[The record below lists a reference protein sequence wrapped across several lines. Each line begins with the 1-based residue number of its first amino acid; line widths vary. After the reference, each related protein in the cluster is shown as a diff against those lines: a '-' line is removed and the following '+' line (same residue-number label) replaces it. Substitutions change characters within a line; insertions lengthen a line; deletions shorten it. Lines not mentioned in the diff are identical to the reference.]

1 MFSGNLGDVMSNKAS
16 SSRRS
21 SAPFAPRPDHAP
33 AVLSALRDGFR
44 AAYGRLPEQ
53 RVLFFGVNAASLAI
67 AECLVAEAVSEGL
80 TTDEARELCWFFDD
94 GGLVVRDRPG
104 RASAPEVRA
113 YAHAHT
119 PLFSL
124 LGAVESLRPTALV
137 GASGKAGAFTEEVLG
152 LMADLNTHP
161 LVFVLADRA
170 SAAECTADAAYHETG
185 GTAFFAS
192 ASPFPAVVFDG
203 RTLVPGRL
211 AAVCA

>member
-1 MFSGNLGDVMSNKAS
+1 MSNQALPS
-16 SSRRS
+16 GRS
-21 SAPFAPRPDHAP
+21 PAPFTLRPDHAS
-33 AVLSALRDGFR
+33 AVLSALHQGFR

-53 RVLFFGVNAASLAI
+53 RVLFFGVNPASLAI
-67 AECLVAEAVSEGL
+67 AECFVAAAVAEGL
-80 TTDEARELCWFFDD
+80 TPDAARGLCWFFDD

-104 RASAPEVRA
+104 RPVAPEVLA

-124 LGAVESLRPTALV
+124 LSAVESLQPSALV
-137 GASGKAGAFTEEVLG
+137 GASGKAGAFTAEILG

-170 SAAECTADAAYHETG
+170 AAAECTADAAYHETG

-192 ASPFPAVVFDG
+192 TNPFPAVVFDG
-203 RTLVPGRL
+203 RTLVPGHL
-211 AAVCA
+211 AA